1 MKTVNP
7 QNSRISFVGGVHDA
21 LCDENAERPTSNT
34 ERRSGEHETPN
45 VRIAE
50 RWEGESNAEPLR
62 LRTPVRKTEQCLKL
76 GTSKPEIPRPPL
88 FAI

>member
-1 MKTVNP
+1 VKTVNP

-50 RWEGESNAEPLR
+50 RWEGESNGRTDARPSR
-62 LRTPVRKTEQCLKL
+62 LLLERWAL
-76 GTSKPEIPRPPL
+76 
-88 FAI
+88 